1 MRAVGAPA
9 LHCADA
15 MRAARGAAIKML
27 RTTPSDSNM
36 SADATPP
43 EARSAARPTR
53 RSCLVTGGSGF
64 LGINL
69 IRRLMADGWEV
80 RSLDLVPFDYPER
93 GSIEAIEGDIRDPT
107 AVERAMHG
115 VDSVVHCA
123 AALPLAPAAEIL
135 STGVAGT
142 NVLLQHARACGV
154 DRFVFISSTAVYGI
168 PDQRPILESH
178 RLVGVGAYGRSKIE
192 AEDLCAEGRALGQCV
207 PVLRPKT
214 FVGPERL
221 GVFELL
227 YDWASQGRRFPV
239 LGSGANRYQLL
250 DVRDLCEVIVRCLV
264 LERSR
269 VDDTFNVAA
278 ARFGS
283 MADNVQCILDRAGFG
298 RRVAHLPRWPTVAA
312 LRVLATLGLS
322 PLYPWIYETA
332 DHDSEVSIDKLR
344 SHLGYIPQ
352 HSNEEALRANFD
364 WYLANRDR
372 FAGRRGITHRLPW
385 RRGVLEW
392 AKYLY

>member
-1 MRAVGAPA
+1 MPLASV
-9 LHCADA
+9 
-15 MRAARGAAIKML
+15 AAINKP
-27 RTTPSDSNM
+27 RTTPSDSTM

-43 EARSAARPTR
+43 AARSSARPTPR
-53 RSCLVTGGSGF
+53 RCLVTGGSGF

-69 IRRLMADGWEV
+69 VRRLLADGWEV
-80 RSLDLVPFDYPER
+80 CSLDLVPFDYPER
-93 GSIEAIEGDIRDPT
+93 GRIEAIEGDIRDPT
-107 AVERAMHG
+107 AVELAMRG

-123 AALPLAPAAEIL
+123 AALPLAPAAQIL

-142 NVLLQHARACGV
+142 NVLLQQARARGV

-178 RLVGVGAYGRSKIE
+178 RRVGVGPYGRSKIE

-207 PVLRPKT
+207 SILRPKT

-227 YDWASQGRRFPV
+227 YDWASQGRAFPV
-239 LGSGANRYQLL
+239 LGTGANRYQLL

-269 VDDTFNVAA
+269 VDDTFNVGA

-283 MADNVQCILDRAGFG
+283 MADNVQCVLDRAGAG

-312 LRVLATLGLS
+312 LRVFAALGLS

-344 SHLGYIPQ
+344 SQLGYVPE
-352 HSNEEALRANFD
+352 HSNEQALRANYD
-364 WYLANRDR
+364 WYLANRGR
-372 FAGRRGITHRLPW
+372 FEGRQGITHRLPW